1 MQLIFYFSRYGY
13 YNNQNNNGFYFSKPR
28 YQVYP
33 YSQQDIPPTYHGQHG
48 HEHNQ
53 QADLQ
58 GYDYSQPQRLHTTVE
73 VQRSHGYEIKP
84 QDNEYRTIY
93 EEDEYQ
99 RYMQQQQQYE
109 QGEYDHN
116 VSPVIVLRIPGPAKY
131 AAHLQALLQ
140 QYLEI
145 RAAQYIQA
153 LQEQEARSQ
162 QYQHYSQPD
171 VSSYQQQAQPYP
183 QQVYGS
189 QLFQAHQEEVPSH
202 SAQSEETE
210 PEQHAP
216 SLQEAPIVYHD
227 HDDAGHGHEQQYH
240 SHYEQSY
247 QSEHNQ
253 HHEPADEEN
262 SGYNYERPSGHLLTT
277 ENFPDSKHTQVIFK
291 STTQQPIDHHAHHE
305 HQHVA
310 DGAAEEEG
318 DSQSYNSPLVYHQLE
333 QYYGEEEEFLPSN
346 GDLQAYGH
354 SHIQSTSE
362 ENYVTITQR
371 PHQTV
376 AYNYHPTESH
386 EHEEYATT
394 GPRVHSAKRQAHFTE
409 DQMKKFSA
417 LMNRLKKKMT
427 SVPTGEAENKERWTS
442 HQPSVYGFIDYCIC
456 MRSLFLVN
464 VRPVTGKSGVRALA
478 IQ

>member
-1 MQLIFYFSRYGY
+1 MWLIFHFSSYGY

-33 YSQQDIPPTYHGQHG
+33 YSQQDIPAAYHGQQHGQHG
-48 HEHNQ
+48 HGQNH

-84 QDNEYRTIY
+84 QDHEYRTIF
-93 EEDEYQ
+93 EENEYQ
-99 RYMQQQQQYE
+99 QYMQQQQQYE
-109 QGEYDHN
+109 QGGYDHN

-145 RAAQYIQA
+145 RAAQYIQV

-162 QYQHYSQPD
+162 QQYQHQHYSQPD
-171 VSSYQQQAQPYP
+171 VSSYHPQAQTYP
-183 QQVYGS
+183 QQQIYGA
-189 QLFQAHQEEVPSH
+189 QLFQANQEEVPSH

-227 HDDAGHGHEQQYH
+227 HDDTEHGHEQQYQ
-240 SHYEQSY
+240 SQYEHSY
-247 QSEHNQ
+247 QPEQHQ
-253 HHEPADEEN
+253 HHESAGEEH

-305 HQHVA
+305 HQHQHTGDEAA
-310 DGAAEEEG
+310 DEG
-318 DSQSYNSPLVYHQLE
+318 GDAQSYNSPLVYHQLE
-333 QYYGEEEEFLPSN
+333 QYYGDEQEFLPSN
-346 GDLQAYGH
+346 GDPQAYSHAQAHDH
-354 SHIQSTSE
+354 SHIQQTSE

-386 EHEEYATT
+386 EHEHDEYVTV

-427 SVPTGEAENKERWTS
+427 SVPTGDTENKERWTS
-442 HQPSVYGFIDYCIC
+442 HQPSV
-456 MRSLFLVN
+456 
-464 VRPVTGKSGVRALA
+464 
-478 IQ
+478 